1 MANEGEILIVG
12 KIQIAI
18 GMTAMIAVTQPRRF
32 LRTDVIFNYWND
44 FSEAML
50 LFDKVLSRK
59 SGQKSDSE

>member
-44 FSEAML
+44 FSEAMP
-50 LFDKVLSRK
+50 LFDKVLGIK